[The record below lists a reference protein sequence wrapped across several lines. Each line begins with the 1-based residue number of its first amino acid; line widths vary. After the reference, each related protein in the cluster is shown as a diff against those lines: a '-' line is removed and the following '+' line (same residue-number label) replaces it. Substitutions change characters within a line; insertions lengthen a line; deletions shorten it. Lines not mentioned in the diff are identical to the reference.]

1 MNILVTN
8 ISTFSPKEN
17 LELEYEVKIPNYEI
31 DKFTAK
37 HTNESILRCLSK
49 MRDIEE
55 TGGIGKIIMLVS
67 QKVVSIQDI
76 RFDNKTAYTYYKDI
90 VEELN
95 PQTKVITVPVEDDLH
110 NVLQQICDNIKA
122 QDKVYIDSAGGQR
135 NISNVIQLLL
145 KILKYK
151 GIENPY
157 SLYSNINSGVG
168 VIESTQNFDKM
179 VNLSDA
185 FNEFMT
191 TGKSDQLNGC
201 LKDDS
206 SVQYKKL
213 VKAMSEF
220 SDNIRLGAV
229 ERLEN
234 TIVALRSAI
243 DECSLQEPNDME
255 SVIIHQFIPIIR
267 DKFFVDQTQPD
278 YCKLIH
284 WCLDN
289 GLVQQALTIFN
300 EKIPIALFEKG
311 IVSFCDSG
319 AENSYKK
326 SLQTTATNPLNS
338 ADWQTNAFY
347 QVFLGEDKSL
357 IKDVVKYL
365 ESGIKSNKINSFI
378 QTIKSQEKL
387 FRDGQNEKMHPAIKK
402 ILKEQN
408 IKDWNALK
416 HSLSN
421 NGKAIKIL
429 LGISSEI
436 EDTISNKFN
445 IVSRLENGTK
455 QNNGIV
461 SNVSAESIVAIC
473 FGYLYVKSMRNTT
486 NHASSEASLDEKQ
499 KKELKSKGYNFNTY
513 NLKTIKNNIELALSA
528 IENIKT
534 SDMNKQMSS
543 IKAQPLEGSS
553 RKGDSNNTIQE
564 KTEDIFSPGQIP
576 QLKVVGKIELNPD
589 GKKRIK

>member
-1 MNILVTN
+1 MNILVAN
-8 ISTFSPKEN
+8 ISTFTKDTEITYTVNMPKCKEPT
-17 LELEYEVKIPNYEI
+17 YK
-31 DKFTAK
+31 AR
-37 HTNESILRCLSK
+37 HTNESIIKCLAN
-49 MRDIEE
+49 MQEVIE
-55 TGGIGKIIMLVS
+55 TGGIGRVIALVS
-67 QKVVSIQDI
+67 NDAMNKQDD
-76 RFDNKTAYTYYKDI
+76 RFANQTAFDYYSDIATSLGVKDI
-90 VEELN
+90 IKVPSEDGVEIILKN
-95 PQTKVITVPVEDDLH
+95 
-110 NVLQQICDNIKA
+110 ICDNVDIN
-122 QDKVYIDSAGGQR
+122 DKVYIDSAGGKR
-135 NISNVIQLLL
+135 NISNIIQLLI
-145 KILKYK
+145 KILKHK
-151 GIENPY
+151 GIDNPF
-157 SLYSNINSGVG
+157 SLYSDINFQNNTGT
-168 VIESTQNFDKM
+168 IESTQNFDRIAD
-179 VNLSDA
+179 LSEA

-191 TGKSDQLNGC
+191 TGKSDQLNDC
-201 LKDDS
+201 LKDNS
-206 SVQYKKL
+206 SIQYKNL
-213 VKAMSEF
+213 VKAMAEF

-229 ERLEN
+229 EMLED
-234 TIVALRSAI
+234 TINALRSAI
-243 DECSLQEPNDME
+243 DECLRQEPNDME

-326 SLQTTATNPLNS
+326 SHQTTATNPLNS

-429 LGISSEI
+429 LGISSEK

-553 RKGDSNNTIQE
+553 RKGGSNNTIQE
-564 KTEDIFSPGQIP
+564 KTEDIFSPEQIP
-576 QLKVVGKIELNPD
+576 QLKVVGKIELKPD